1 MTEQVWW
8 FLSRASGIVAWVLLG
23 ASCLWGVLMVTRM
36 LRPADRPA
44 WMLDLHRW
52 LGALAVVTTGV
63 HLGALVADNY
73 VHFGWAEILIPQAS
87 TWKTFPV
94 TLGVVAFYFLVLVE
108 ASSLMIT
115 RLPRAV
121 WHGIHLT
128 AYVSFVLATAHGV
141 YAGTDRKNLF
151 FVVLGSG
158 ALFIV
163 AFATLARYLQGR
175 AKLAQAASRAMSATA
190 DTPVGSRAGA

>member
-1 MTEQVWW
+1 M
-8 FLSRASGIVAWVLLG
+8 SGG
-23 ASCLWGVLMVTRM
+23 T
-36 LRPADRPA
+36 
-44 WMLDLHRW
+44 
-52 LGALAVVTTGV
+52 
-63 HLGALVADNY
+63 
-73 VHFGWAEILIPQAS
+73 
-87 TWKTFPV
+87 K
-94 TLGVVAFYFLVLVE
+94 
-108 ASSLMIT
+108 

-175 AKLAQAASRAMSATA
+175 AKLAQAASRAASATA
-190 DTPVGSRAGA
+190 DAPVGSHAGA